1 MKLTYI
7 ATICATILLTSCNDQ
22 TQIVSSYKYMVV
34 HPSEAMYT
42 CPVLKEFPKWQT
54 LTDSQVAKTVLTL
67 HKNNITCK
75 SSLES
80 IRAFLDKEEKRLQ

>member
-1 MKLTYI
+1 MKLIYI

-34 HPSEAMYT
+34 HPSEAMYN